1 MLQAVEKIVIKHNT
15 GIVITNKALSGD
27 DGIMFVPVCN
37 SFWLLWE
44 KDFGYEHQS
53 FQFAVVL
60 QNALTKANWSSSHC

>member
-1 MLQAVEKIVIKHNT
+1 MLQAVEKIVSKHNT
-15 GIVITNKALSGD
+15 GIVIINKALSGD

-37 SFWLLWE
+37 SFWYSE

-60 QNALTKANWSSSHC
+60 QNALTKANWSNSHC